1 MKRRSFLYSSAALV
15 GAGMLGRV
23 DSKSDQI
30 HPHRVH
36 AASLMAEC
44 ATRFLSALDPDQRG
58 KATFA
63 FDTDER
69 MNWHF
74 IPKERKGLPLRE
86 MTPYQKHLASALLAA
101 GLSQTGYI
109 KAVTIMSLEDVLK
122 IIENDSGEHRN
133 PEKYYFSVFGTPS
146 DSGTWGYRVEGH
158 HLSQNYTVVNGKVID
173 GPSFFGANP
182 AEVRQGPR
190 KGLRTLPGEDD
201 LGIELIHTLDEQ
213 QQGVAIVDPTA
224 YRDILTAASRKA
236 ALQGQPSGLSASKM
250 NARQFDVLMALMEEY
265 ARNVPEEL
273 AEGRMEQ
280 INKAGRNI
288 SFAWS
293 GGINR
298 GDQHYYRVHAPSFLI
313 ELDDTQDNANH
324 IHSVWR
330 DSAGDF
336 GEDVL
341 RQHYHASHQTKYNYT
356 YQLTRNPNQNSSQP
370 ASPPA
375 SPFRTHL
382 PC

>member
-1 MKRRSFLYSSAALV
+1 MRVERRLFLRSSAALV
-15 GAGMLGRV
+15 GAGMLG
-23 DSKSDQI
+23 SSDGHAEHI
-30 HPHRVH
+30 HPHHVH
-36 AASLMAEC
+36 AASRITEC
-44 ATRFLSALDPDQRG
+44 ASRFLAALDAHQHG
-58 KATFA
+58 KATFP
-63 FDTDER
+63 FESDER

-122 IIENDSGEHRN
+122 VIENDSGEHRN
-133 PEKYYFSVFGTPS
+133 PEKYYFSVFGSPS

-158 HLSQNYTVVNGKVID
+158 HFSQNYTIVDGQVID

-190 KGLRTLPGEDD
+190 KGLRTLAGEED

-213 QQGVAIVDPTA
+213 QQKVAIVDPTA
-224 YRDILTAASRKA
+224 YKDILTAASRKA
-236 ALQGQPSGLSASKM
+236 ALQGQPSGLAASQM
-250 NARQFDVLMALMEEY
+250 NAHQFDALMALLEEY
-265 ARNVPEEL
+265 ARNVPDEL
-273 AEGRMEQ
+273 ADGRVAQ

-288 SFAWS
+288 HFAWS

-298 GDQHYYRVHAPSFLI
+298 GDAHYYRVQTASFLV

-330 DSAGDF
+330 DFTGDF
-336 GEDVL
+336 GEDL
-341 RQHYHASHQTKYNYT
+341 LDQHYQASHKQK
-356 YQLTRNPNQNSSQP
+356 
-370 ASPPA
+370 
-375 SPFRTHL
+375 
-382 PC
+382 

>member
-1 MKRRSFLYSSAALV
+1 MTECANRFLAALD
-15 GAGMLGRV
+15 AN
-23 DSKSDQI
+23 
-30 HPHRVH
+30 
-36 AASLMAEC
+36 
-44 ATRFLSALDPDQRG
+44 QRG
-58 KATFA
+58 KATFP

-122 IIENDSGEHRN
+122 IIESDSGERRN

-190 KGLRTLPGEDD
+190 KGLRTLVWEDD
-201 LGIELIHTLDEQ
+201 LGIELIRALDEQ
-213 QQGVAIVDPTA
+213 QQKVAIVDPTA
-224 YRDILTAASRKA
+224 YEDILTAASRKA

-250 NARQFDVLMALMEEY
+250 NANQFDALMALMEEY
-265 ARNVPEEL
+265 AHNVSNEL
-273 AEGRMEQ
+273 ADGRTEQ

-288 SFAWS
+288 YFAWS
-293 GGINR
+293 GGIR
-298 GDQHYYRVHAPSFLI
+298 GSDPHYYRVQTPSFLI
-313 ELDDTQDNANH
+313 ELDDTQDDANH

-330 DSAGDF
+330 DFSGDF
-336 GEDVL
+336 GQDL
-341 RQHYHASHQTKYNYT
+341 LQHHYQVSHQKK
-356 YQLTRNPNQNSSQP
+356 
-370 ASPPA
+370 
-375 SPFRTHL
+375 
-382 PC
+382 

>member
-1 MKRRSFLYSSAALV
+1 MKRRSFLCSSTALV

-36 AASLMAEC
+36 AASLMAGC

-158 HLSQNYTVVNGKVID
+158 HLSQNYTAVNGKVID

-213 QQGVAIVDPTA
+213 QQRVAIVDPTA

-250 NARQFDVLMALMEEY
+250 NARQFDLLKALMEEY
-265 ARNVPEEL
+265 ARNVPDEL
-273 AEGRMEQ
+273 AEGRIAATSIIIAFTRPHSSSNWMTLRTTPTTSTPCGATSPATSARTCYSSTTTQ
-280 INKAGRNI
+280 ATRRNRTI
-288 SFAWS
+288 HTNSQEIRTRTVPSRQALPPRLS
-293 GGINR
+293 ALTC
-298 GDQHYYRVHAPSFLI
+298 HA
-313 ELDDTQDNANH
+313 EN
-324 IHSVWR
+324 W
-330 DSAGDF
+330 
-336 GEDVL
+336 
-341 RQHYHASHQTKYNYT
+341 
-356 YQLTRNPNQNSSQP
+356 
-370 ASPPA
+370 
-375 SPFRTHL
+375 
-382 PC
+382 